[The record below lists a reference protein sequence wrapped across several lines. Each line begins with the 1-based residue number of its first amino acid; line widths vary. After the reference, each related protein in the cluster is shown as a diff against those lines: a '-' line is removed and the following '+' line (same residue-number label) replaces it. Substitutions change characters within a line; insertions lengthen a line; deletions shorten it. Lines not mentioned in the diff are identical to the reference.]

1 MGCTQGPDR
10 SSFDEGGS
18 PPRRPENIVHQT
30 MKTSNARAAKASS
43 NKIHMRSGYR
53 RIFVRRAMPVR
64 RLGLLVAAAVLSA
77 FVAACSTPHRTPSSK
92 PGVEVR
98 ERSLS
103 APSDPRSSGS
113 AQHAGD
119 PNLLNNL
126 PAGVPV
132 GERFERSGAVWVR
145 VPWQELPGFQ
155 DDPAGEMLRALL
167 GGCARAPSV
176 WQTACER
183 ARALDPT
190 DHQAVRRWM
199 VQHLQP
205 WRIEDRSGARQ
216 GLLTGYYEPHFEAR
230 RRPDAQFNAPLHR
243 PPADLAA
250 RKPYWTRQQLDTVRE
265 ARESLRGREIAYLR
279 DPIDVL
285 VLQIQGSGRLTV
297 TEPDGRQRTVRLGFA
312 AHNDHPYGSV
322 GRWLIDQGH
331 LNAAQATW
339 PGIKDWMQR
348 NPRRVQEALWKNPR
362 VVFFREEPLTDPEV
376 GPRGAMGVPLTPQR
390 SIAVD
395 ARSVPYGTAVWIH
408 SAAPATVRDPAL
420 QAAQSLQRVVV
431 AQDTG
436 SAIVGAVRGDYF
448 WGWGD
453 EAGEQAGRMRG
464 RLQMWALWPVGQR
477 PPP

>member
-1 MGCTQGPDR
+1 
-10 SSFDEGGS
+10 
-18 PPRRPENIVHQT
+18 
-30 MKTSNARAAKASS
+30 
-43 NKIHMRSGYR
+43 
-53 RIFVRRAMPVR
+53 MPVR
-64 RLGLLVAAAVLSA
+64 RLGVLACAAAAVL
-77 FVAACSTPHRTPSSK
+77 VAACSTNRSPPSK
-92 PGVEVR
+92 PEVEVR
-98 ERSLS
+98 DRSIAAPTDPRRSDS
-103 APSDPRSSGS
+103 APHS
-113 AQHAGD
+113 APQPVD
-119 PNLLNNL
+119 PNLLQNL
-126 PAGVPV
+126 PAGLPV

-145 VPWQELPGFQ
+145 APWQELPGFH
-155 DDPAGEMLRALL
+155 DDPVGEVLRALL
-167 GGCARAPSV
+167 SGCARAPSA
-176 WQTACER
+176 WQPTCER
-183 ARALDPT
+183 ARGLNPA
-190 DHQAVRRWM
+190 DHHAVRRWM

-205 WRIEDRSGARQ
+205 WRIEDRSGVRQ

-230 RRPDAQFNAPLHR
+230 RLPDSQFSAPLHR
-243 PPADLAA
+243 PPTDLAS

-265 ARESLRGREIAYLR
+265 ARDALRGREIAYLR

-348 NPRRVQEALWKNPR
+348 NQRRVQEALWKNPR

-448 WGWGD
+448 WGWGE